1 MTRSERPA
9 IDLHPSAL
17 ASIQS
22 GTMRST
28 WRGIPSLKC
37 PFDLAIYGMVLWDL
51 KPATVLEFGSFK
63 GGSALWLAD
72 QMSAMGLATHVHSF
86 DLRPPDLTDSR
97 ITFAQFDAASPANGV
112 TGEFLASL
120 PHPWLVIEDSSHTYS
135 HVLNILRH
143 LEPHTEPGD
152 RIIIE
157 DGIVDALGL
166 APKYDGGPLRA
177 IPEFL
182 AETDGRWAIDPAFND
197 FFGVNMTWNQDG
209 YLIRLAG
216 V

>member
-1 MTRSERPA
+1 MTQSGRPP
-9 IDLHPSAL
+9 IDLTPSAL

-22 GTMRST
+22 GTMRSL

-37 PFDLAIYGMVLWDL
+37 PFDLAIYGMLLWDL

-72 QMSAMGLATHVHSF
+72 QMSAMGLSTHVHSF
-86 DLRPPDLTDSR
+86 DLRPPELQDPR
-97 ITFAQFDAASPANGV
+97 ITFAYFDAAAPGEGV
-112 TGEFLASL
+112 TGAFLASL
-120 PHPWLVIEDSSHTYS
+120 PHPWLVIEDSSHSYL

-143 LEPHTEPGD
+143 LEPFTEPGD

-166 APKYDGGPLRA
+166 APKY
-177 IPEFL
+177 
-182 AETDGRWAIDPAFND
+182 
-197 FFGVNMTWNQDG
+197 
-209 YLIRLAG
+209 
-216 V
+216 